1 MTANMNADLSVLT
14 ERLESLAA
22 EPTWQRDWEMHLMS
36 LQLVG
41 LIRPTSCTQ
50 TRLFLATVVSAI
62 AHPEQCTKPWA
73 VVAAELF
80 AKEVEMHIEHLDIPE
95 FEATQATLDHWNKH
109 LNEMLSQAPTFNQL
123 HDRHHPEG

>member
-1 MTANMNADLSVLT
+1 MSADLSVLT

-22 EPTWQRDWEMHLMS
+22 EPTWQRDWKMHLMS

-41 LIRPTSCTQ
+41 LIRPTYCAQ
-50 TRLFLATVVSAI
+50 TRLFLAMVIAAI

-73 VVAAELF
+73 VMAAELF
-80 AKEVEMHIEHLDIPE
+80 AKEVEMYIKHFDIPE
-95 FEATQATLDHWNKH
+95 FETTQATLDHWNKH

-123 HDRHHPEG
+123 HDRRHPEG

>member
-36 LQLVG
+36 LNLVG
-41 LIRPTSCTQ
+41 LIQPTSCAQ

-95 FEATQATLDHWNKH
+95 FEATDAALQHWNIH

>member
-1 MTANMNADLSVLT
+1 MNADLSVLT

-22 EPTWQRDWEMHLMS
+22 EPTWQRDWKMHLMS

-41 LIRPTSCTQ
+41 LIRPTSCMQ
-50 TRLFLATVVSAI
+50 TRLFLAMVIAAI
-62 AHPEQCTKPWA
+62 AHPEECTKPWA

-80 AKEVEMHIEHLDIPE
+80 AKEVEMHIEHLNIPE
-95 FEATQATLDHWNKH
+95 FETTQATLDHWNKH

>member
-1 MTANMNADLSVLT
+1 MTANMTADLSVLT

-41 LIRPTSCTQ
+41 LIRPTSCVQ
-50 TRLFLATVVSAI
+50 TRLFLAMIVSAI
-62 AHPEQCTKPWA
+62 AHPEECVKPWD

-95 FEATQATLDHWNKH
+95 FEATDAALQHWNKH
-109 LNEMLSQAPTFNQL
+109 LNEMLSQAPMFNEL
-123 HDRHHPEG
+123 HGRSQETQ

>member
-22 EPTWQRDWEMHLMS
+22 EPTWQKDWKLHLTS
-36 LQLVG
+36 LKLVG
-41 LIRPTSCTQ
+41 SIRPTSCAQ
-50 TRLFLATVVSAI
+50 TRLFLAVVIAAI
-62 AHPEQCTKPWA
+62 AHPEECTKPWA

-95 FEATQATLDHWNKH
+95 FEAADATLQHWNKH
-109 LNEMLSQAPTFNQL
+109 LNEMLSQAPMFNEL
-123 HDRHHPEG
+123 HGRSQETQ

>member
-36 LQLVG
+36 LNLVG
-41 LIRPTSCTQ
+41 LIQPTSCAQ

-95 FEATQATLDHWNKH
+95 FEATDAALQHWNKH

>member
-1 MTANMNADLSVLT
+1 MNADLSVLT
-14 ERLESLAA
+14 ERLEALAA

-36 LQLVG
+36 LKLVG
-41 LIRPTSCTQ
+41 LIQPTSCAQ

-80 AKEVEMHIEHLDIPE
+80 AKDVEMHIEHLDIPE
-95 FEATQATLDHWNKH
+95 FEATDATLQHWNKH
-109 LNEMLSQAPTFNQL
+109 LNEMLCQAPTFNQL

>member
-1 MTANMNADLSVLT
+1 MNADLSVLT
-14 ERLESLAA
+14 ERLEALAA

-36 LQLVG
+36 LKLVG
-41 LIRPTSCTQ
+41 LIQPTSCAQ

-80 AKEVEMHIEHLDIPE
+80 AKDVEMHIEHLDIPE
-95 FEATQATLDHWNKH
+95 FEATDATLQHWNKH

>member
-1 MTANMNADLSVLT
+1 MNADLSVLT

-22 EPTWQRDWEMHLMS
+22 EPTWQRDWKVHLTS
-36 LQLVG
+36 LKLVG
-41 LIRPTSCTQ
+41 LIQPTICAQ
-50 TRLFLATVVSAI
+50 TRLFLAMVTAAI

-80 AKEVEMHIEHLDIPE
+80 AKEVEMHIKHLDIPE

-109 LNEMLSQAPTFNQL
+109 LNEMLSQAPMFNEL
-123 HDRHHPEG
+123 HRRSQETQ

>member
-41 LIRPTSCTQ
+41 LIRPTSCAQ

-95 FEATQATLDHWNKH
+95 FEATQATLDHWNIH
-109 LNEMLSQAPTFNQL
+109 LNEMLSQAPTFNEL
-123 HDRHHPEG
+123 HGRSQETQ

>member
-1 MTANMNADLSVLT
+1 VTANMNADLSVLT

-36 LQLVG
+36 LNLVG
-41 LIRPTSCTQ
+41 LIQPTSCAQ

-95 FEATQATLDHWNKH
+95 FEATDAALQHWNKH

>member
-1 MTANMNADLSVLT
+1 MNADLSVLT

-22 EPTWQRDWEMHLMS
+22 EPTWQKDWKLHLMS
-36 LQLVG
+36 LKLVG
-41 LIRPTSCTQ
+41 IIQPTSCAQ
-50 TRLFLATVVSAI
+50 TRLFLAMVTAAI

-80 AKEVEMHIEHLDIPE
+80 AKEVEMHIKHLDVPE

-109 LNEMLSQAPTFNQL
+109 LNEMLSQAPMFNEL
-123 HDRHHPEG
+123 HGRSQETQ

>member
-22 EPTWQRDWEMHLMS
+22 EPTWQRDWKIHLIS

-41 LIRPTSCTQ
+41 LIRPTSCMQ
-50 TRLFLATVVSAI
+50 TRLFLAMVVSAI
-62 AHPEQCTKPWA
+62 AHPEEYVKPWD
-73 VVAAELF
+73 VMAAELF

-95 FEATQATLDHWNKH
+95 FETTQATLDHWNKH

>member
-1 MTANMNADLSVLT
+1 MNADLSVLT

-22 EPTWQRDWEMHLMS
+22 EPTWQRGWKMHLMS

-41 LIRPTSCTQ
+41 LNRPTCCAQ
-50 TRLFLATVVSAI
+50 TRLFLAMVIAAI

>member
-41 LIRPTSCTQ
+41 LIRPTSCMQ
-50 TRLFLATVVSAI
+50 TRLFLAMVVSAI

>member
-36 LQLVG
+36 LSLVRW
-41 LIRPTSCTQ
+41 IQPTSCAQ
-50 TRLFLATVVSAI
+50 TRLFLAMVVSAI

-80 AKEVEMHIEHLDIPE
+80 AKEVEMCIEHLDIPE
-95 FEATQATLDHWNKH
+95 FEATDAALQHWNKH
-109 LNEMLSQAPTFNQL
+109 LNEMLSQALTFNQL

>member
-1 MTANMNADLSVLT
+1 MNADLSVLT
-14 ERLESLAA
+14 ERLEALAA

-36 LQLVG
+36 LKLVG
-41 LIRPTSCTQ
+41 LIQPTSCAQ

-95 FEATQATLDHWNKH
+95 FEATDTALQHWNQH
-109 LNEMLSQAPTFNQL
+109 LHEMLSQAPTFNQL

>member
-1 MTANMNADLSVLT
+1 MNADLSVLT

-22 EPTWQRDWEMHLMS
+22 EPTWQRDWKMHLMS
-36 LQLVG
+36 LQLAG
-41 LIRPTSCTQ
+41 LIRPTSCAQ

-95 FEATQATLDHWNKH
+95 FEITQATLDHWNQH
-109 LNEMLSQAPTFNQL
+109 LNEMLSQAPMFNEL
-123 HDRHHPEG
+123 HGRSQETQ

>member
-1 MTANMNADLSVLT
+1 MTADLSVLT

-22 EPTWQRDWEMHLMS
+22 EPTWQRDWKIHLMS
-36 LQLVG
+36 LKLVG
-41 LIRPTSCTQ
+41 LIQPTSCAQ
-50 TRLFLATVVSAI
+50 TRLFLAMVIAAI
-62 AHPEQCTKPWA
+62 AHPEESTKPWA

-95 FEATQATLDHWNKH
+95 FEATDATLQHWNKH

>member
-41 LIRPTSCTQ
+41 WIRPTSCAQ

-95 FEATQATLDHWNKH
+95 FETTQATLDHWNKH

>member
-14 ERLESLAA
+14 ERLEALAA

-36 LQLVG
+36 LKLVG
-41 LIRPTSCTQ
+41 LILPTSCAQ

-95 FEATQATLDHWNKH
+95 FEATNATLQHWNIH

>member
-22 EPTWQRDWEMHLMS
+22 EPTWQRDWKMHLMS

-41 LIRPTSCTQ
+41 WIRPTSCAQ

-80 AKEVEMHIEHLDIPE
+80 AKDVEMHIEHLDIPE

>member
-1 MTANMNADLSVLT
+1 MAANMNADLSVLT

-22 EPTWQRDWEMHLMS
+22 EPTWQRDWKMHLMS
-36 LQLVG
+36 LNLVG
-41 LIRPTSCTQ
+41 WIQPTSCAQ

-109 LNEMLSQAPTFNQL
+109 LNEMLSQAPMFNEL

>member
-1 MTANMNADLSVLT
+1 MTANMNTDLSVLT

-22 EPTWQRDWEMHLMS
+22 EPTWQRDWKMHLMS
-36 LQLVG
+36 LNLVG
-41 LIRPTSCTQ
+41 WIQPTSCVQ
-50 TRLFLATVVSAI
+50 TRLFLAMVVSAI
-62 AHPEQCTKPWA
+62 AHPEECTKPWA

-80 AKEVEMHIEHLDIPE
+80 AKEVEMHIERLDIPE
-95 FEATQATLDHWNKH
+95 FEAADATLQHWNKH